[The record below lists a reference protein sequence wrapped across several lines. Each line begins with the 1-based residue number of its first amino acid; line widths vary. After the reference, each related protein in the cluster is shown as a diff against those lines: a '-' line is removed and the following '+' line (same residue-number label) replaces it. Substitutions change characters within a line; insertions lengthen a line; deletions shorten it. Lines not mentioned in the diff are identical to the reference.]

1 MPAVRF
7 RLETGSEVKSFEKRA
22 APSYSAVPRGM
33 PKLRIRSF
41 YKTINLPSMGR
52 RAFQM
57 VSSGTVLVVLLVLLV
72 LAEAYSVKRDNQQ
85 ESGRL

>member
-1 MPAVRF
+1 
-7 RLETGSEVKSFEKRA
+7 
-22 APSYSAVPRGM
+22 
-33 PKLRIRSF
+33 
-41 YKTINLPSMGR
+41 
-52 RAFQM
+52 M